1 MIRGILAWIG
11 LFAILIF
18 GMPIVGMA
26 VHSTIAVGSMVV
38 KEMTPL
44 VTKGVVTVQKAINK

>member
-18 GMPIVGMA
+18 GMPAVGMA
-26 VHSTIAVGSMVV
+26 VRGTINIGTMVV

-44 VTKGVVTVQKAINK
+44 VAKGVVTVQKAINK